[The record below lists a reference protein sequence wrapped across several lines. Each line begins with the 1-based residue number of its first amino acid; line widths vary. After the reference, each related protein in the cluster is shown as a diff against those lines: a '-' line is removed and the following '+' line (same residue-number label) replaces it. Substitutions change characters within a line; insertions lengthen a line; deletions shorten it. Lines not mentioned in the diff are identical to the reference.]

1 MFVLD
6 TDAMTYDQ
14 NAHPLLSG
22 KVKSTPRE
30 HLFIASITIEEQLKG
45 RLAYISKHRNDL
57 HKSAYGQAALVQ
69 TVYYFSKWNILLF
82 NTEAGG
88 IFRQL

>member
-6 TDAMTYDQ
+6 TDAITHDQ
-14 NAHPLLSG
+14 NAHPVLSG

-45 RLAYISKHRNDL
+45 RLAYISKVEDWTTTHV
-57 HKSAYGQAALVQ
+57 S
-69 TVYYFSKWNILLF
+69 
-82 NTEAGG
+82 
-88 IFRQL
+88 